1 MSINIDNVGFQYKGN
16 DNLTTSY
23 EWELK
28 NCQDEYNQEK
38 EYIDKERE
46 ELFKRRK
53 EFEKKQKKVYWLFI
67 IISIVILPYYNEV
80 KAFLIFFFL
89 FFCYW
94 LWFTDKYTMFD
105 KKRDNLNFNLQ
116 YAKNKLLSEKIDLL
130 IRGDKRT
137 NSKIDFLDYKFQFN
151 KHFNTYYV
159 PCLKTLEESE
169 EIKEVL
175 KEIDELRRTGFY
187 IPLGSNLESVLKDVI
202 EDDFIEYWN
211 NEREYPRYP
220 REICQEVLLKYKNNL
235 NEWKNTQ

>member
-80 KAFLIFFFL
+80 KALDRKS
-89 FFCYW
+89 
-94 LWFTDKYTMFD
+94 T
-105 KKRDNLNFNLQ
+105 RLNSSHSR
-116 YAKNKLLSEKIDLL
+116 AS
-130 IRGDKRT
+130 RMP
-137 NSKIDFLDYKFQFN
+137 S
-151 KHFNTYYV
+151 
-159 PCLKTLEESE
+159 SA
-169 EIKEVL
+169 
-175 KEIDELRRTGFY
+175 
-187 IPLGSNLESVLKDVI
+187 
-202 EDDFIEYWN
+202 
-211 NEREYPRYP
+211 
-220 REICQEVLLKYKNNL
+220 
-235 NEWKNTQ
+235 